1 MQYTV
6 QLTET
11 LSGLEWFNAAEEALN
26 HRDIEGCPFAALFCV
41 QQSEKKNFPDAL
53 ALHGY
58 MFENGKVVRKDLNQA
73 AKYYKQAADK
83 GSVWGKVE
91 YASFLING
99 K

>member
-1 MQYTV
+1 MQYTI

-11 LSGLEWFNAAEEALN
+11 LSGLEWFNAAEEALD

-58 MFENGKVVRKDLNQA
+58 MFEMVKWFAKTLIRQLNI
-73 AKYYKQAADK
+73 
-83 GSVWGKVE
+83 
-91 YASFLING
+91 INRLQIRVACG
-99 K
+99 VK